1 MKILGEYLTPCYLL
15 LGIAKSRTHLRSTVI
30 TTAQG
35 RTAKGADV
43 CYLEAE
49 KTHTEDIELEMLT
62 CDADQLQKRL

>member
-1 MKILGEYLTPCYLL
+1 MEILGEYLTPCYLL
-15 LGIAKSRTHLRSTVI
+15 LGIAKSRTHLHSTVI
-30 TTAQG
+30 TTTQE
-35 RTAKGADV
+35 RTEKGADV